1 MFALLSQLVEET
13 VLEAV
18 KSQFES
24 EGGHQVYASVAQL
37 VEQRTFNPLVA
48 SSSLARPTIT
58 KWYVLTTSFTV
69 RTEHMLYTFLPLIR
83 QVRLASRLIYWAIAH
98 LNSLY
103 YNVHNY
109 VQNNGEKMNTLT
121 PIHARTTISVTDL
134 RKLTPSKIIEQAG
147 GNPVAILSHNKP
159 EAYLLSAK
167 VYETILDALD
177 DLELIKTVEKRR
189 GGKTIRVNLE
199 DL

>member
-1 MFALLSQLVEET
+1 MLLAEYFLKELV
-13 VLEAV
+13 
-18 KSQFES
+18 
-24 EGGHQVYASVAQL
+24 
-37 VEQRTFNPLVA
+37 
-48 SSSLARPTIT
+48 
-58 KWYVLTTSFTV
+58 
-69 RTEHMLYTFLPLIR
+69 
-83 QVRLASRLIYWAIAH
+83 AIAH
-98 LNSLY
+98 LNILY

-109 VQNNGEKMNTLT
+109 VQNNGEKMNVLT
-121 PIHARTTISVTDL
+121 PIHAGTTISVTDL

-167 VYETILDALD
+167 AYEKILDALD